1 MTMVTW
7 WSASGSDDPEVPV
20 VFGAPH
26 VGAGVPFHGVV
37 EVGEL
42 ERIAQEEDR
51 RVVAHQIPVALL
63 GIEFH
68 GEAPDVP
75 LGIGG
80 AALAGDGG
88 KAQEAV
94 GLLADLGEDL
104 GLGVLGDVM
113 GDGKGAVGAGT
124 LGVHSPFGNHLPIE
138 VGEFLQEPYILE
150 KSRSTRSGGHG
161 VLIVNDRRTGP
172 GGKFF
177 LLFFHKLLL

>member
-1 MTMVTW
+1 M
-7 WSASGSDDPEVPV
+7 
-20 VFGAPH
+20 
-26 VGAGVPFHGVV
+26 V

-42 ERIAQEEDR
+42 EWIAQEEDR
-51 RVVAHQIPVALL
+51 RVVADQVPVALL
-63 GIEFH
+63 GIELH
-68 GEAPDVP
+68 CEAPDVP
-75 LGIGG
+75 LGVGG

-104 GLGVLGDVM
+104 GLCILGDVM

-124 LGVHSPFGNHLPIE
+124 FGVHPAFGDHLPIE
-138 VGEFLQEPYILE
+138 VGKFLQEPDILE
-150 KSRSTRSGGHG
+150 KRRSAWSGGHG
-161 VLIVNDRRTGP
+161 VLIVDDRCTGP